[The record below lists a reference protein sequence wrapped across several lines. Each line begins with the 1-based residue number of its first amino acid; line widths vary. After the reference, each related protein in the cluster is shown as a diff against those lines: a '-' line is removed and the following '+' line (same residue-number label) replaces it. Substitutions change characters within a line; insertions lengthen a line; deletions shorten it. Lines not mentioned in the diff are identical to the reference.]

1 MVYLWGFRSLD
12 PPFLIPQDRT
22 IRWLESRHN
31 LHPHGGL
38 MARAF
43 QKFSVKPQQISKRG
57 FYYPEIMRENPGP
70 DDIFSLEKCED
81 MGLKSDAFSESTQEI
96 FKTFYPTKE
105 SLPDHL
111 IHVTCTGYI
120 APSPPQIRVSTL
132 SGQTKITHA
141 YHMGCYGAMPGIRMA
156 QGFAQEDPRI
166 DIVHTE
172 LCTLHM
178 NPRDHSPEQMVI
190 QSLFADGIIRYQAG
204 MIQPFEPH
212 FKVLTIREDLVPDS
226 TGDMGW
232 KLEKWGFAMKLSKD
246 VPQKILGSLDRS
258 LDQLA
263 AQGKRPKEEL
273 IRRGIFAI
281 HPGGPKI
288 INTMSS
294 YLDLTEKQTASSQKV
309 LYERGNMSSATLP
322 HVWLDILQ
330 NPPPPQTPII
340 SLAFGPGLTIFASLM
355 IYGEG

>member
-1 MVYLWGFRSLD
+1 
-12 PPFLIPQDRT
+12 
-22 IRWLESRHN
+22 
-31 LHPHGGL
+31 
-38 MARAF
+38 
-43 QKFSVKPQQISKRG
+43 
-57 FYYPEIMRENPGP
+57 
-70 DDIFSLEKCED
+70 
-81 MGLKSDAFSESTQEI
+81 
-96 FKTFYPTKE
+96 
-105 SLPDHL
+105 
-111 IHVTCTGYI
+111 
-120 APSPPQIRVSTL
+120 
-132 SGQTKITHA
+132 
-141 YHMGCYGAMPGIRMA
+141 MA